1 LKFKQAAIR
10 SLFFHHHFF
19 GKREMN
25 LSSLAK
31 GIGALNVTR
40 LLWEK
45 TLFSHISVFLM
56 FF

>member
-1 LKFKQAAIR
+1 
-10 SLFFHHHFF
+10 
-19 GKREMN
+19 MT
-25 LSSLAK
+25 LSSLTK

-45 TLFSHISVFLM
+45 PLFSHISVFLM